1 MRKTKIV
8 CTLGPVS
15 EPKDMM
21 RKLIKAGLNVARFN
35 FSHGD
40 YEEHGKRLKTVREL
54 NEELGTYVATMLDTK
69 GPEIRTN
76 EFDGKVE
83 IVKDSEVRITF
94 KEVLGTALKFSVTY
108 PGLYNDVKVG
118 DRILVDDG
126 YLELLITDKDTKNKE
141 LITKALNTHVVKSRR
156 GVNVPNVVLNMP
168 FISAKDAEDIKF
180 AATAGYDYLAA
191 SFVRRAS
198 DVEKIRTILNAN
210 GGQNIQII
218 AKIENQEGLD
228 NLAEI
233 IEVVDGI
240 MVARGDLGV
249 EIPGENVPQA
259 QTQMIDLCLEAGKF
273 VIVATQM
280 LESMQK
286 NPRPTRAEVSDV
298 ANAVYEGTSA
308 TMLSGES
315 AAGDYP
321 EESVTYMAK
330 INVKA
335 EEDID
340 HKVFVYDYYN
350 ADNLDDD
357 LARMAVNALLDTPT
371 VAIVTNDEN
380 VAVSLSKFRPAAPV
394 IAVVE
399 NHDIARS
406 LALNYAVYPVLSVKE
421 GIDLLISFGFNSED
435 FIVGVEDT
443 SVSILEIS
451 DLVNEENTIID

>member
-1 MRKTKIV
+1 MNKMRKTKIV

-15 EPKDMM
+15 EPKDVM
-21 RKLIKAGLNVARFN
+21 RTLIKAGLNVARFN

-40 YEEHGKRLKTVREL
+40 YEEHGRRLKTVREL
-54 NEELGTYVATMLDTK
+54 NEELGTFVATMLDTK

-83 IVKDSEVRITF
+83 ILKGSEVRIAF
-94 KEVLGTALKFSVTY
+94 KEVLGTATKFSVTY
-108 PGLYNDVKVG
+108 PGLYDDVKVG

-126 YLELLITDKDTKNKE
+126 YLELEITKKDTKAKE
-141 LITKALNTHVVKSRR
+141 LVTVAVNTHVVKSRR

-168 FISAKDAEDIKF
+168 FISEKDAADIKF

-191 SFVRRAS
+191 SFVRRAA
-198 DVEKIRTILNAN
+198 DVNEVRAILDAN
-210 GGQNIQII
+210 GGKNIQII

-233 IEVVDGI
+233 VEVVDGI

-249 EIPGENVPQA
+249 EIPGEDVPQA
-259 QTQMIDLCLEAGKF
+259 QSEMIEQCLDAGKF

-280 LESMQK
+280 LESMQQ

-298 ANAVYEGTSA
+298 ANAVKEGTSA

-321 EESVTYMAK
+321 LESVSYMSR
-330 INVKA
+330 INLKA
-335 EEDID
+335 EEVVDYSS
-340 HKVFVYDYYN
+340 FTYDYYEGGS
-350 ADNLDDD
+350 AEDA
-357 LARMAVNALLDTPT
+357 LAKLASLHVLEYQTN
-371 VAIVTNDEN
+371 AIVAYGKQLAE
-380 VAVSLSKFRPAAPV
+380 SLSKYRVAVPV

-399 NHDIARS
+399 NQTEARS
-406 LALNYAVYPVLSVKE
+406 LALNYGVYPVINKSDIINKLTEFGLTEGDVYLKLIDNKLSIKTV
-421 GIDLLISFGFNSED
+421 
-435 FIVGVEDT
+435 
-443 SVSILEIS
+443 
-451 DLVNEENTIID
+451 

>member
-40 YEEHGKRLKTVREL
+40 HEEHGKRLKTVREL

-76 EFDGKVE
+76 EFDGKVQ
-83 IVKDSEVRITF
+83 IVKGSEVRIAF
-94 KEVLGTALKFSVTY
+94 KEVLGTAAKFSVTY
-108 PGLYNDVKVG
+108 PGLFNDVKIG
-118 DRILVDDG
+118 DTILVDDG
-126 YLELLITDKDTKNKE
+126 YLELTIIDKDVKNNE
-141 LITKALNTHVVKSRR
+141 LVTKAVNTHVVKSRR
-156 GVNVPNVVLNMP
+156 GINVPNVVLNMP
-168 FISAKDAEDIKF
+168 FISEKDAADIKF

-198 DVEKIRTILNAN
+198 DVLEIRSILDAN
-210 GGQNIQII
+210 KGQGVQII

-259 QTQMIDLCLEAGKF
+259 QTEMIDQCLDAGKF

-280 LESMQK
+280 LESMQQ

-298 ANAVYEGTSA
+298 ANAVREGTSA

-321 EESVTYMAK
+321 EEAVTYMAK
-330 INVKA
+330 IDAKA
-335 EEDID
+335 EEVVDYET
-340 HKVFVYDYYN
+340 FVYNYFD
-350 ADNLDDD
+350 AETPVEAIAK
-357 LARMAVNALLDTPT
+357 LAVINVLEFDVNAILANGLEYAQALSKFHPAVPV
-371 VAIVTNDEN
+371 VAIVKDET
-380 VAVSLSKFRPAAPV
+380 
-394 IAVVE
+394 E
-399 NHDIARS
+399 ARS
-406 LALNYAVYPVLSVKE
+406 LALNYAIYPVLSAKE
-421 GIDLLISFGFNSED
+421 AKTKLSSFGIEKEEL
-435 FIVGVEDT
+435 IV
-443 SVSILEIS
+443 EIKDGKLS
-451 DLVNEENTIID
+451 LTNV